1 MRDSRSSATQQV
13 SHLSRDKKKCDM
25 SSLGHRTIPRIFLR
39 AANLP
44 AVNLRLWRRTSVFL
58 QQNLQM
64 TKERPRKRQQQRKR
78 PRLGR
83 FLAFSRY
90 KFLKGC
96 CECQK
101 HQAVLRKLHG
111 FLFSLFTVFLITY
124 RFSFLSLKC
133 DTP

>member
-1 MRDSRSSATQQV
+1 MSENKCGSSILSDYIIGLLISRLRKNFPTVATIV
-13 SHLSRDKKKCDM
+13 VASTETKCVTADRVRPNKFPIYRAIKKKCDM

-44 AVNLRLWRRTSVFL
+44 AVILRLWRRTSVFL

-90 KFLKGC
+90 KFL
-96 CECQK
+96 
-101 HQAVLRKLHG
+101 
-111 FLFSLFTVFLITY
+111 
-124 RFSFLSLKC
+124 
-133 DTP
+133 